1 MFTQIAVVA
10 FRVTAFIE
18 LGPVR
23 LTGAIHRELN
33 VKRSVLTTT
42 AILGLAMAG
51 VVDAAGKFTASD
63 YQRALWMTTR
73 FYGAQRSGAGP
84 NWLLMDHQY
93 PQSFMK
99 DKDGSRDL
107 TGGWFDCGDNALFGQ
122 TFFYSAYMLA
132 KAYDL
137 FPTGFPDN
145 YHGFDYSD
153 YKAAGNWDFAG
164 GSPDGIPDLLQELKY
179 ATDWIIKATP
189 NAQTF
194 YSQLGD
200 FSYDHKVWATS
211 GFKSATL
218 TISEGGE
225 KDGTRPIVKNPADG
239 PMPAL
244 AAGALALMSK
254 HYRKYDANYAD
265 TCLAHAKLAFEYSTA
280 NKSGAVGS
288 AAYSAW
294 TPRPMAQY
302 MIGASE
308 LYRVTNDAKYK
319 TAWESGKSGITNY
332 GHGFTLGWNNPDD
345 FVWFNAS
352 YLGDALQNNFQQLFP
367 DKYKSAG
374 TGEGGLS
381 TTGDGWGFLR
391 YPANQAFVC
400 AAAQAQKSV
409 TTYEDFIY
417 NQVDFILGSNNAKQS
432 FVVGFCSGCTK
443 SPQYPHHR
451 NVYLYDGNKMGEIPP
466 IPTRNKQFGYLVGF
480 TKASSG
486 SFTESVSAY
495 EQTEGGIDYNAG
507 LVGALGYIVSKLA
520 PVDTSKFGGGTG
532 NVSRSPVG
540 RLAVRRTVDAFV
552 FRTPEGRKLS
562 EVKVLDV
569 SGREIWSTSQ
579 ASSEVRWVAP
589 KSGLY
594 VVQAKAGSE
603 RFSGSAVMP

>member
-1 MFTQIAVVA
+1 MVLAFSGAV
-10 FRVTAFIE
+10 E
-18 LGPVR
+18 
-23 LTGAIHRELN
+23 
-33 VKRSVLTTT
+33 
-42 AILGLAMAG
+42 
-51 VVDAAGKFTASD
+51 AAGKLTSSD

-93 PQSFMK
+93 PKSFMK
-99 DKDGSRDL
+99 DSDGSRDL

-153 YKAAGNWDFAG
+153 YKTAGNWDFAG
-164 GSPDGIPDLLQELKY
+164 GSPDGIPDILQELKY

-189 NAQTF
+189 NSTTF

-218 TISEGGE
+218 AIADGGE
-225 KDGTRPIVKNPADG
+225 KDGPRPIVKNPDDG
-239 PMPAL
+239 PMPAF
-244 AAGALALMSK
+244 AAAALALMSK
-254 HYRKYDANYAD
+254 HYRKYNPSYAD
-265 TCLAHAKLAFEYSTA
+265 SCLAHAKIAFEYSTA
-280 NKSGAVGS
+280 HKSKATGS

-294 TPRPMAQY
+294 TPRPLAQY

-308 LYRVTNDAKYK
+308 LWRITGDATYK
-319 TAWESGKSGITNY
+319 TAWESGKSGLTNY
-332 GHGFTLGWNNPDD
+332 GHGYTLGWNNPDD
-345 FVWFNAS
+345 FVWMNAS
-352 YLGDALQNNFQQLFP
+352 YLNDGLYNNFAQLFA

-381 TTGDGWGFLR
+381 TTGDSWGFLR
-391 YPANQAFVC
+391 YPASQAFIC
-400 AAAQAQKSV
+400 AATQSLKQN

-417 NQVDFILGSNNAKQS
+417 NQIDFILGANTAKQS
-432 FVVGFCSGCTK
+432 FVVGFCSGCNK
-443 SPQYPHHR
+443 SPQLPHHR
-451 NVYLYDGNKMGEIPP
+451 NVYLYDGNKMAEIPA

-480 TKASSG
+480 TKGSSG
-486 SFTESVSAY
+486 SFTESVSNY

-507 LVGALGYIVSKLA
+507 LVGALGYINSKLS
-520 PVDTSKFGGGTG
+520 PVDTSKFGAQTS
-532 NVSRSPVG
+532 NLPTRAIG
-540 RLAVRRTVDAFV
+540 RLALRHEASGFTFSAPIGQKLTQVAILDA
-552 FRTPEGRKLS
+552 
-562 EVKVLDV
+562 
-569 SGREIWSTSQ
+569 SGRQVWSSAQVASEI
-579 ASSEVRWVAP
+579 RWNGSA

-594 VVQAKAGSE
+594 IAQATAGGQRLSTTV
-603 RFSGSAVMP
+603 AVP